1 MNRLTLTT
9 LLAMVLLGFFVL
21 QSCKTKRSIIKKPIK
36 EYGEDYLLDKLI
48 ENQIDFDW
56 FNARASV
63 TFINDKHKTDFRAQ
77 LRMQKDSVIWV
88 SFFPALGLEV
98 ARLLITVDSIKF
110 MNRLDRVYFEGDYQL
125 LNTFLQTT
133 IDFDM
138 IQSLLIGNDFSFY
151 ENKSFRASI
160 DAMEYRLST
169 TGRTKLKR
177 DLKQDETQSIFIQN
191 IWLNPDNFKITR
203 VNLREVGEENKRLQ
217 AEYRHFVAADD
228 KLFPSRISFDLQA
241 DRKIWLEIDFS
252 RMEFNAT
259 QSFPFRIPDRFSRLE
274 QNPIP

>member
-1 MNRLTLTT
+1 
-9 LLAMVLLGFFVL
+9 MVLLSFFGL

-36 EYGEDYLLDKLI
+36 EYGEDFLLEKLA

-56 FNARASV
+56 FTARASI
-63 TFINDKHKTDFRAQ
+63 TYINDKNKTDFRAQ
-77 LRMQKDSVIWV
+77 LRIQKDSVIWV

-138 IQSLLIGNDFSFY
+138 IQALLIGNDFSFY
-151 ENKSFRASI
+151 ENNSFRASI

-169 TGRTKLKR
+169 TGRTKIKR
-177 DLKQDETQSIFIQN
+177 DLRQDETQSIFIQN

-203 VNLREVGEENKRLQ
+203 VNLREMGEENKRLQ
-217 AEYRHFVAADD
+217 AEYRHFVAADN
-228 KLFPSRISFDLQA
+228 KLFPSHISFDLQA
-241 DRKIWLEIDFS
+241 DKKIKLEIDFS
-252 RMEFNAT
+252 RMEFNAK
-259 QSFPFRIPDRFSRLE
+259 QSFPFRIPDRFSRLA
-274 QNPIP
+274 QNPMP